1 MTEQF
6 LEFIDDDLKVNI
18 AKFENFSVINTK
30 IEDFTLRLLGI
41 EKYKEL
47 SFLVKIVLTLSHL
60 QASAERSFS
69 LNK

>member
-30 IEDFTLRLLGI
+30 IEHFYFRFIG
-41 EKYKEL
+41 
-47 SFLVKIVLTLSHL
+47 
-60 QASAERSFS
+60 
-69 LNK
+69 N

>member
-41 EKYKEL
+41 EKYKEH
-47 SFLVKIVLTLSHL
+47 SFLVKIVLTLNHL
-60 QASAERSFS
+60 QASAERGFS
-69 LNK
+69 LNN

>member
-18 AKFENFSVINTK
+18 AKFENFSIINTK

-60 QASAERSFS
+60 QASAERGLS
-69 LNK
+69 LNN

>member
-47 SFLVKIVLTLSHL
+47 SFLVKIVLTLNHL
-60 QASAERSFS
+60 QASAERGFS
-69 LNK
+69 LNN

>member
-18 AKFENFSVINTK
+18 AKFESFSVINTK

-60 QASAERSFS
+60 QASAERGFS
-69 LNK
+69 LNN